1 MRWWSWIVVIST
13 MTLVCFLKVSPI
25 YILICV
31 IVVALFIS
39 WYRNKNVKIPDQ
51 AGDDEEG
58 QA

>member
-1 MRWWSWIVVIST
+1 
-13 MTLVCFLKVSPI
+13 
-25 YILICV
+25 V